1 MVTAMPHP
9 RDDPGGPSDGTADAG
24 QHLQLTT
31 VAGWRRF
38 VAEVPA
44 APQLLAPSAWS
55 GLDPDARAAY
65 DEDRLDHHSRLLIVQ
80 TPTIRD
86 VVNTGRRLTLLNRTA
101 HYGRSGLIV
110 SGPAR
115 TGKTTAITQLGKTIE
130 VIHHRRHPRSSGDIP
145 VIYITVP
152 PAATPR
158 MIAMEFARFFGL
170 PVPRRANITD
180 ILEPVCGV
188 CLDTRVTLVAVD
200 ELHNLNTT
208 TRAGGEASDTL
219 KYLSERIPATFVYA
233 GINLQRTG
241 LLSGT
246 RGEQIAG
253 RFGMVATGAFRP
265 DRQWTS
271 LIAALESGLRLH
283 HHRPATLTG
292 LDGYLHHRTK
302 GMIGSLLWLIRTA
315 AINAILDGTE
325 KITKAALDTVAAD
338 IASQEHPPRAPAGTA

>member
-1 MVTAMPHP
+1 MVTPMTSHG
-9 RDDPGGPSDGTADAG
+9 DDLGGQADGIGEGG

-31 VAGWRRF
+31 VEGWRRF
-38 VAEVPA
+38 VTEVPA
-44 APQLLAPSAWS
+44 APQLLAPPVLSS
-55 GLDPDARAAY
+55 LDEDKRTAY
-65 DEDRLDHHSRLLIVQ
+65 DEDRLDHHSRLLVVQ

-86 VVNTGRRLTLLNRTA
+86 VINTGRRLVLLNRTA

-130 VIHHRRHPRSSGDIP
+130 VIHRRRHPRSTGDIP
-145 VIYITVP
+145 VVYITVP

-170 PVPRRANITD
+170 PVSRRSNITD
-180 ILEPVCGV
+180 VLEAVCGV
-188 CLDTRVTLVAVD
+188 GLDTRVTLVAVD

-208 TRAGGEASDTL
+208 TRAGAEASDTL
-219 KYLSERIPATFVYA
+219 KYFSERIPATFVYA

-253 RFGMVATGAFRP
+253 RFGMIRTSAFCQ
-265 DRQWTS
+265 DEQWTA
-271 LIAALESGLRLH
+271 LIAALESSLRLH
-283 HHRPATLTG
+283 HHRPGTLTR
-292 LDGYLHHRTK
+292 LDSYLHRRTK
-302 GMIGSLLWLIRTA
+302 GIIGSLLWLIRTA
-315 AINAILDGTE
+315 AINAILDSTE
-325 KITKAALDTVAAD
+325 KITKATLDAVAAD
-338 IASQEHPPRAPAGTA
+338 IASQEPAPRLRGGTV

>member
-1 MVTAMPHP
+1 MTND
-9 RDDPGGPSDGTADAG
+9 RDDPDDQGDGIDDGG
-24 QHLQLTT
+24 QHPQLTT
-31 VAGWRRF
+31 VQGWRRF
-38 VAEVPA
+38 VTEVPA
-44 APQLLAPSAWS
+44 APQLLAPSVWPS
-55 GLDPDARAAY
+55 LDEDKRTAY
-65 DEDRLDHHSRLLIVQ
+65 DEDRLDHHSRLLVVQ

-86 VVNTGRRLTLLNRTA
+86 VVNTGRRLVLLNRTA
-101 HYGRSGLIV
+101 AYGRSGLIV

-145 VIYITVP
+145 VVYLTVP
-152 PAATPR
+152 PAATPK

-170 PVPRRANITD
+170 PVSRRSNITD
-180 ILEPVCGV
+180 IIESACGV

-208 TRAGGEASDTL
+208 TRAGAEASDTL
-219 KYLSERIPATFVYA
+219 KYFSERIPATFVYA

-241 LLSGT
+241 LLTGT

-253 RFGMVATGAFRP
+253 RFGMIRTGAFNQ
-265 DRQWTS
+265 DGDWTA
-271 LIAALESGLRLH
+271 LIAALESSLRLH
-283 HHRPATLTG
+283 HHRPGLLTR
-292 LDGYLHHRTK
+292 LDSYLHRRTK

-325 KITKAALDTVAAD
+325 KITKATLETVAAD
-338 IASQEHPPRAPAGTA
+338 IASQDPPPRPPGGKA

>member
-1 MVTAMPHP
+1 MPHHG
-9 RDDPGGPSDGTADAG
+9 DEPGGPGDGIHDVG
-24 QHLQLTT
+24 LHPQLTT

-38 VAEVPA
+38 VTEVPA
-44 APQLLAPSAWS
+44 APPLLATSAWS
-55 GLDPDARAAY
+55 GLDQDTRAAY
-65 DEDRLDHHSRLLIVQ
+65 DEERLDHHSRLLIVQ

-86 VVNTGRRLTLLNRTA
+86 VVNTGRRLVLLNRTA

-130 VIHHRRHPRSSGDIP
+130 VIHHRRHPRSPGDIP

-170 PVPRRANITD
+170 PVAQRANITD

-188 CLDTRVTLVAVD
+188 CLDTRATLVAVD

-208 TRAGGEASDTL
+208 TRAGAEASDTL

-253 RFGMVATGAFRP
+253 RFGMIRTEAFQP
-265 DRQWTS
+265 DQQWTA
-271 LIAALESGLRLH
+271 LIAALESSLRLH
-283 HHRPATLTG
+283 HHRPGTLTG
-292 LDGYLHHRTK
+292 LDGYLHRRTK

-338 IASQEHPPRAPAGTA
+338 IASQDPPLSATAGSHR